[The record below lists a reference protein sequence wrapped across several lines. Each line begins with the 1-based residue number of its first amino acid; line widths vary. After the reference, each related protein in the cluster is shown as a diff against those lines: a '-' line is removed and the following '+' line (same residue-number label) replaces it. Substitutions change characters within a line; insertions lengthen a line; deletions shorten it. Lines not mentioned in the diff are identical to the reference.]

1 MNRMTELALD
11 VRNLT
16 LAYGATLA
24 VKDISFEAFDNEIL
38 AIVGPNGAGKSTLLE
53 AVAGLHMVRAGS
65 IVFRGRSLTGTSVF
79 RRRLMGI
86 VLVPQDENV
95 FPGMTVRENLEMGA
109 FRTRRDSVGGKLQYV
124 FDLFPRLKE
133 RERQM
138 ANTLSGGERRMLAIG
153 MGVTGE
159 AELYAIDEPSVGL
172 APRIVTKVL
181 ESLQT
186 LQIDTARPILLA
198 EQNTKVLHVAQRYL
212 GMEAG
217 ERRFFESAG
226 VLSQER
232 LKELYLG
239 LCEQERLA

>member
-1 MNRMTELALD
+1 MSELVLE
-11 VRNLT
+11 VRNLS

-24 VKDISFEAFDNEIL
+24 VKSISFEAFEDEIL

-53 AVAGLHMVRAGS
+53 AVAGLHMAREGS
-65 IVFRGRSLTGTSVF
+65 IAFKGRSLTGTSVF

-86 VLVPQDENV
+86 VLVPQDENI

-109 FRTRRDSVGGKLQYV
+109 FRTRRGNVKQKLQYV

-159 AELYAIDEPSVGL
+159 AQLYLIDEPSVGL

-181 ESLQT
+181 ESLKT
-186 LQIDTARPILLA
+186 LQRDTARPIVVA
-198 EQNTKVLHVAQRYL
+198 EQNTKVLHVAQRLL

-217 ERRFFESAG
+217 ERRFFKSVG
-226 VLSQER
+226 SLSQER

-239 LCEQERLA
+239 LCEREREA